1 LENAHLLCCAS
12 RFVIAAYVNI
22 RLIPQRLRALHMGHF
37 AKPSSFLIG
46 GECMEERKHTSSH
59 YEMELQEIKN
69 GLIYLGALTE
79 KAIQMAMQSL
89 TERNTDLARKVIQND
104 DEIDKMDTE
113 IEERC
118 IKILALRQPAAIDL
132 RFITTAVKITGHLE
146 RIGDMAVNIAEKAIL
161 LNEEP
166 KLKPYIDL
174 PRMSGLVEEMIKNAL
189 DSMIKGDLQIA
200 EKVRETEQVVDDIN
214 EQIFRELLTF
224 MMEDSKSIHRALLI
238 MHVSKNLER
247 IADHAKGIA
256 DMVTYMVTGENVRHQ
271 PKDIEKKE
279 RA

>member
-1 LENAHLLCCAS
+1 
-12 RFVIAAYVNI
+12 
-22 RLIPQRLRALHMGHF
+22 
-37 AKPSSFLIG
+37 
-46 GECMEERKHTSSH
+46 MEERRHTSLH

-69 GLIYLGALTE
+69 SLIYLGALTE
-79 KAIQMAMQSL
+79 KAIQLAMKSL
-89 TERNTDLARKVIQND
+89 TQRNTDLANQVIRDD

-132 RFITTAVKITGHLE
+132 RFITTAIKITGHLE
-146 RIGDMAVNIAEKAIL
+146 RIGDMAVNIAEKAIQ

-166 KLKPYIDL
+166 QLKPYIDL

-189 DSMIKGDLQIA
+189 DAMIKGDLQTA
-200 EKVRETEQVVDDIN
+200 EKVGETEEAVDDLN

-224 MMEDSKSIHRALLI
+224 MMEDSKNIHRSLLV

-247 IADHAKGIA
+247 IADHAQGIA
-256 DMVTYMVTGENVRHQ
+256 DMVTYMVTGENVRHRPQ
-271 PKDIEKKE
+271 N
-279 RA
+279 

>member
-1 LENAHLLCCAS
+1 
-12 RFVIAAYVNI
+12 
-22 RLIPQRLRALHMGHF
+22 
-37 AKPSSFLIG
+37 
-46 GECMEERKHTSSH
+46 MEERRHTSLH

-69 GLIYLGALTE
+69 SLIYLGALTE
-79 KAIQMAMQSL
+79 KAIQLAMKSL
-89 TERNTDLARKVIQND
+89 TQRNTDLANQVIRDD

-132 RFITTAVKITGHLE
+132 RFITTAIKITGHLE
-146 RIGDMAVNIAEKAIL
+146 RIGDMAVNIAEKAIQ

-166 KLKPYIDL
+166 QLKPYIDL

-189 DSMIKGDLQIA
+189 DAMIKGDLQTA
-200 EKVRETEQVVDDIN
+200 EKVGETEEAVDNLN

-224 MMEDSKSIHRALLI
+224 MMEDSKNIHRSLLV

-256 DMVTYMVTGENVRHQ
+256 DMVTYMVTGENVRHRPQ
-271 PKDIEKKE
+271 N
-279 RA
+279 